1 MKNNFPHALW
11 WLVIL
16 CTGCIQQAPQSF
28 VQRTVQEDTGL
39 RFLVSADPQYHWKDM
54 LDGSS
59 SVINADQ
66 VAVWSRFQYQAT
78 VATAPH
84 RGIQVPAPG
93 FGSQSRD
100 RLLRQNGD
108 VYKGR
113 FIHAIQLCH

>member
-28 VQRTVQEDTGL
+28 VQRTGQEDTGL

-66 VAVWSRFQYQAT
+66 VAQIAHQKILHAGYAGYIIAGDLTHHALDVELDRSI
-78 VATAPH
+78 
-84 RGIQVPAPG
+84 RGQ
-93 FGSQSRD
+93 R
-100 RLLRQNGD
+100 
-108 VYKGR
+108 GR
-113 FIHAIQLCH
+113 CP